1 MSSAIIKMKRG
12 SETDLAEVSK
22 SILDDFKGD
31 VAELSMEQMSEVNGV
46 KVLLLILE
54 RYYMRNGSMAVST
67 VQIIDSGEVQ
77 QATIIGTGGGEGLM
91 NIRAPIRILR
101 AGSPRFWRNS
111 ALRKSDL
118 DFEEGQTTYIYV
130 ITMIA
135 AALTIYFSLDEYKKG
150 SMSTRNFKIICVC
163 ESVVLLSQLYFLLT

>member
-31 VAELSMEQMSEVNGV
+31 VAELSLEQMSEVNGV

-77 QATIIGTGGGEGLM
+77 QATIIGTGGG
-91 NIRAPIRILR
+91 
-101 AGSPRFWRNS
+101 AGSPRFWRSS

-135 AALTIYFSLDEYKKG
+135 AALTIYSAL
-150 SMSTRNFKIICVC
+150 MSIKRAA
-163 ESVVLLSQLYFLLT
+163 

>member
-31 VAELSMEQMSEVNGV
+31 VAELSLEQMSEVNGV

-77 QATIIGTGGGEGLM
+77 QATIIGAGGGEGLM
-91 NIRAPIRILR
+91 NISLGANQDFR
-101 AGSPRFWRNS
+101 AGSPRFWRSS

-118 DFEEGQTTYIYV
+118 DFEEGQTMYIYV
-130 ITMIA
+130 IT
-135 AALTIYFSLDEYKKG
+135 
-150 SMSTRNFKIICVC
+150 
-163 ESVVLLSQLYFLLT
+163 

>member
-1 MSSAIIKMKRG
+1 MSSAIIKMKR
-12 SETDLAEVSK
+12 EAKTDLAEVSK

-31 VAELSMEQMSEVNGV
+31 VAELSLEQMSEVNGV

-77 QATIIGTGGGEGLM
+77 QATII
-91 NIRAPIRILR
+91 
-101 AGSPRFWRNS
+101 
-111 ALRKSDL
+111 
-118 DFEEGQTTYIYV
+118 
-130 ITMIA
+130 
-135 AALTIYFSLDEYKKG
+135 
-150 SMSTRNFKIICVC
+150 CVC

>member
-31 VAELSMEQMSEVNGV
+31 VAELSLEQMSEVNG
-46 KVLLLILE
+46 
-54 RYYMRNGSMAVST
+54 MAVST

-91 NIRAPIRILR
+91 NISLGANQDFARRVAKVL
-101 AGSPRFWRNS
+101 AKLG
-111 ALRKSDL
+111 
-118 DFEEGQTTYIYV
+118 FEEIR
-130 ITMIA
+130 
-135 AALTIYFSLDEYKKG
+135 S
-150 SMSTRNFKIICVC
+150 
-163 ESVVLLSQLYFLLT
+163 

>member
-31 VAELSMEQMSEVNGV
+31 VAELSLEQMSEVNGV

-54 RYYMRNGSMAVST
+54 RYYMRNGSMTVST

-91 NIRAPIRILR
+91 NISLR
-101 AGSPRFWRNS
+101 ANQDFARRVAKVLAKLG
-111 ALRKSDL
+111 
-118 DFEEGQTTYIYV
+118 FEEIR
-130 ITMIA
+130 
-135 AALTIYFSLDEYKKG
+135 S
-150 SMSTRNFKIICVC
+150 
-163 ESVVLLSQLYFLLT
+163 

>member
-1 MSSAIIKMKRG
+1 MVSFLRRQAAALLSASRTREAK
-12 SETDLAEVSK
+12 TDLAEVSK

-31 VAELSMEQMSEVNGV
+31 VAELSLEQMSEVNGV

-91 NIRAPIRILR
+91 NISLGANQDFARRVAKVL
-101 AGSPRFWRNS
+101 AKLG
-111 ALRKSDL
+111 
-118 DFEEGQTTYIYV
+118 FEEIR
-130 ITMIA
+130 
-135 AALTIYFSLDEYKKG
+135 S
-150 SMSTRNFKIICVC
+150 
-163 ESVVLLSQLYFLLT
+163 

>member
-1 MSSAIIKMKRG
+1 MSSAIIKMKR
-12 SETDLAEVSK
+12 EAKTDLAEVSK

-31 VAELSMEQMSEVNGV
+31 VAELSLEQMSEVNGV

-91 NIRAPIRILR
+91 HISLGANQDFARRVAKVL
-101 AGSPRFWRNS
+101 AKLG
-111 ALRKSDL
+111 
-118 DFEEGQTTYIYV
+118 FEE
-130 ITMIA
+130 
-135 AALTIYFSLDEYKKG
+135 
-150 SMSTRNFKIICVC
+150 II
-163 ESVVLLSQLYFLLT
+163 S

>member
-12 SETDLAEVSK
+12 PETDLAEVSK

-31 VAELSMEQMSEVNGV
+31 VAELSLEQVNGV

-91 NIRAPIRILR
+91 NISLGANQDFARRVAKVL
-101 AGSPRFWRNS
+101 AKLG
-111 ALRKSDL
+111 
-118 DFEEGQTTYIYV
+118 FEEIR
-130 ITMIA
+130 
-135 AALTIYFSLDEYKKG
+135 S
-150 SMSTRNFKIICVC
+150 
-163 ESVVLLSQLYFLLT
+163 

>member
-31 VAELSMEQMSEVNGV
+31 VAELSLEQMSEVNGI

-77 QATIIGTGGGEGLM
+77 QATIIGTGGDEGLM
-91 NIRAPIRILR
+91 NISLGANQDFARRVAKVL
-101 AGSPRFWRNS
+101 AKLG
-111 ALRKSDL
+111 
-118 DFEEGQTTYIYV
+118 FEEIR
-130 ITMIA
+130 
-135 AALTIYFSLDEYKKG
+135 S
-150 SMSTRNFKIICVC
+150 
-163 ESVVLLSQLYFLLT
+163 

>member
-31 VAELSMEQMSEVNGV
+31 VAELSLEVNGV

-91 NIRAPIRILR
+91 NISLGANQDFARRVAKVL
-101 AGSPRFWRNS
+101 AKLG
-111 ALRKSDL
+111 
-118 DFEEGQTTYIYV
+118 FEEIR
-130 ITMIA
+130 
-135 AALTIYFSLDEYKKG
+135 S
-150 SMSTRNFKIICVC
+150 
-163 ESVVLLSQLYFLLT
+163 

>member
-1 MSSAIIKMKRG
+1 MSSPIIKKKRG

-31 VAELSMEQMSEVNGV
+31 VAELALEQRSEVNGV

-77 QATIIGTGGGEGLM
+77 QATIIGRSEAA
-91 NIRAPIRILR
+91 II
-101 AGSPRFWRNS
+101 S
-111 ALRKSDL
+111 A
-118 DFEEGQTTYIYV
+118 T
-130 ITMIA
+130 
-135 AALTIYFSLDEYKKG
+135 
-150 SMSTRNFKIICVC
+150 VC
-163 ESVVLLSQLYFLLT
+163 SSSSEIS

>member
-31 VAELSMEQMSEVNGV
+31 VAELSLEQMSEVNGV
-46 KVLLLILE
+46 KVLLE

-91 NIRAPIRILR
+91 NISLGANQDFARRVAKVL
-101 AGSPRFWRNS
+101 AKLG
-111 ALRKSDL
+111 
-118 DFEEGQTTYIYV
+118 FEEIR
-130 ITMIA
+130 
-135 AALTIYFSLDEYKKG
+135 S
-150 SMSTRNFKIICVC
+150 
-163 ESVVLLSQLYFLLT
+163 

>member
-67 VQIIDSGEVQ
+67 VQII
-77 QATIIGTGGGEGLM
+77 GTGGGEGLM
-91 NIRAPIRILR
+91 NISLGANQDFARRVAKVL
-101 AGSPRFWRNS
+101 AKFG
-111 ALRKSDL
+111 
-118 DFEEGQTTYIYV
+118 FEEIR
-130 ITMIA
+130 
-135 AALTIYFSLDEYKKG
+135 S
-150 SMSTRNFKIICVC
+150 
-163 ESVVLLSQLYFLLT
+163 

>member
-31 VAELSMEQMSEVNGV
+31 VAELSLEQMSEVNGV

-77 QATIIGTGGGEGLM
+77 QATIIGTGCGEGLM
-91 NIRAPIRILR
+91 NISLGANQDFARRVAKVL
-101 AGSPRFWRNS
+101 AKLG
-111 ALRKSDL
+111 
-118 DFEEGQTTYIYV
+118 FEEIR
-130 ITMIA
+130 
-135 AALTIYFSLDEYKKG
+135 S
-150 SMSTRNFKIICVC
+150 
-163 ESVVLLSQLYFLLT
+163 

>member
-31 VAELSMEQMSEVNGV
+31 VAELSLEQMSEVNGV
-46 KVLLLILE
+46 K
-54 RYYMRNGSMAVST
+54 

-91 NIRAPIRILR
+91 NISLGANQDFARRVAKVL
-101 AGSPRFWRNS
+101 AKLG
-111 ALRKSDL
+111 
-118 DFEEGQTTYIYV
+118 FEEIR
-130 ITMIA
+130 
-135 AALTIYFSLDEYKKG
+135 S
-150 SMSTRNFKIICVC
+150 
-163 ESVVLLSQLYFLLT
+163 

>member
-31 VAELSMEQMSEVNGV
+31 VAELSLEQMSEVNGV

-91 NIRAPIRILR
+91 NISLGATQDFARRVAQVL
-101 AGSPRFWRNS
+101 AKLG
-111 ALRKSDL
+111 
-118 DFEEGQTTYIYV
+118 FEEIR
-130 ITMIA
+130 
-135 AALTIYFSLDEYKKG
+135 S
-150 SMSTRNFKIICVC
+150 
-163 ESVVLLSQLYFLLT
+163 

>member
-31 VAELSMEQMSEVNGV
+31 VAELSLEQMSEVNGV

-77 QATIIGTGGGEGLM
+77 QAAIIGTGGGEGLM
-91 NIRAPIRILR
+91 NISLGTNQDFARRVAKVL
-101 AGSPRFWRNS
+101 AKLG
-111 ALRKSDL
+111 
-118 DFEEGQTTYIYV
+118 FEEIR
-130 ITMIA
+130 
-135 AALTIYFSLDEYKKG
+135 S
-150 SMSTRNFKIICVC
+150 
-163 ESVVLLSQLYFLLT
+163 

>member
-31 VAELSMEQMSEVNGV
+31 VAELSLEQMSEVNGV

-77 QATIIGTGGGEGLM
+77 QATIIGTGGGEGFM
-91 NIRAPIRILR
+91 NISLGANQDFARRVAKVL
-101 AGSPRFWRNS
+101 AKLG
-111 ALRKSDL
+111 
-118 DFEEGQTTYIYV
+118 FEEIR
-130 ITMIA
+130 
-135 AALTIYFSLDEYKKG
+135 S
-150 SMSTRNFKIICVC
+150 
-163 ESVVLLSQLYFLLT
+163 

>member
-91 NIRAPIRILR
+91 KISLGANQDFARRVAKVL
-101 AGSPRFWRNS
+101 AKLG
-111 ALRKSDL
+111 
-118 DFEEGQTTYIYV
+118 FEEIR
-130 ITMIA
+130 
-135 AALTIYFSLDEYKKG
+135 S
-150 SMSTRNFKIICVC
+150 
-163 ESVVLLSQLYFLLT
+163 

>member
-31 VAELSMEQMSEVNGV
+31 VAELSLEQMSEVNGV

-77 QATIIGTGGGEGLM
+77 QATIIGTGGSEGLM
-91 NIRAPIRILR
+91 NISLGANQDFARSFAKVL
-101 AGSPRFWRNS
+101 AKLG
-111 ALRKSDL
+111 
-118 DFEEGQTTYIYV
+118 FEEIR
-130 ITMIA
+130 
-135 AALTIYFSLDEYKKG
+135 S
-150 SMSTRNFKIICVC
+150 
-163 ESVVLLSQLYFLLT
+163 

>member
-22 SILDDFKGD
+22 SILGDFKGD

-77 QATIIGTGGGEGLM
+77 QATIIGTGGGEGL
-91 NIRAPIRILR
+91 ITSVWAPIRILR
-101 AGSPRFWRNS
+101 AGSPRFWRSS

-118 DFEEGQTTYIYV
+118 DFEEDKRRT
-130 ITMIA
+130 
-135 AALTIYFSLDEYKKG
+135 F
-150 SMSTRNFKIICVC
+150 MS
-163 ESVVLLSQLYFLLT
+163 

>member
-31 VAELSMEQMSEVNGV
+31 VAELSLEQMSEVNGV

-67 VQIIDSGEVQ
+67 VQII
-77 QATIIGTGGGEGLM
+77 GTGGGEGLM
-91 NIRAPIRILR
+91 NISL
-101 AGSPRFWRNS
+101 GSNQDFARRV
-111 ALRKSDL
+111 AKVLAKL
-118 DFEEGQTTYIYV
+118 GFEEIR
-130 ITMIA
+130 
-135 AALTIYFSLDEYKKG
+135 S
-150 SMSTRNFKIICVC
+150 
-163 ESVVLLSQLYFLLT
+163 

>member
-91 NIRAPIRILR
+91 NISLGANQDFARRVAKVLAKLGFEEI
-101 AGSPRFWRNS
+101 
-111 ALRKSDL
+111 
-118 DFEEGQTTYIYV
+118 DFEEGQTTYLYV

>member
-31 VAELSMEQMSEVNGV
+31 VAELSLEQMSEVNGV

-91 NIRAPIRILR
+91 NI
-101 AGSPRFWRNS
+101 SPGANQDFARRV
-111 ALRKSDL
+111 AKVLAKL
-118 DFEEGQTTYIYV
+118 GFEEIR
-130 ITMIA
+130 
-135 AALTIYFSLDEYKKG
+135 S
-150 SMSTRNFKIICVC
+150 
-163 ESVVLLSQLYFLLT
+163 

>member
-31 VAELSMEQMSEVNGV
+31 VAELSLEQMSEVNGV
-46 KVLLLILE
+46 KVLLIILE

-91 NIRAPIRILR
+91 NISLGANQDFARRVAKVL
-101 AGSPRFWRNS
+101 AKLG
-111 ALRKSDL
+111 
-118 DFEEGQTTYIYV
+118 FEEIR
-130 ITMIA
+130 
-135 AALTIYFSLDEYKKG
+135 S
-150 SMSTRNFKIICVC
+150 
-163 ESVVLLSQLYFLLT
+163 